1 MASPP
6 AFGLTVP
13 KARSNPL
20 TNGPRWPVKR
30 VNPARDEPDHTGR
43 STTVAMAQSSP
54 GSTARHRR
62 IYPLSPRDLT
72 AEQIAVTFAM
82 TSRRP
87 EPFDEIA
94 RQVSAERA
102 ADFNERWVVGY
113 GHASVAE
120 HAIIHLAVENISRL
134 ACDALE
140 DNRLASFTEKS
151 SRYQVIDADSFWVPA
166 ELTARP
172 TLRRQ
177 YISAC
182 RALFDTY
189 ASLLEGVDTHLRRR
203 LPQGENERDGG
214 YSLRRRRLATDACRA
229 ILPAAT
235 LTNVGLTANARTLE
249 YAITKLMSSSLAEER
264 DIGIELRD
272 QGREIAPTLVKYADY
287 NPYIAARDR
296 PPPTQFVTRYTQSRA
311 SVRLLDYDRDAAC
324 KLAAALSF
332 RYGGDYGDALA
343 GAAAMS
349 EPERLGVIDA
359 AVRNIGP
366 HDSAPREFELAG
378 YTFEFTFDYGAL
390 REFRRHRMQTYLSQ
404 PLTVANGYDLPPL
417 VHEAGLAGMFSDAVA
432 VAEQAFQ
439 SVGEAFPTVGQY
451 LVTHAHQQRVVS
463 RMSLRECYH
472 LFNLRSSRQAHESIR
487 QPVVEAMRQ
496 AVAVQPELFRHLP
509 LRDAPDW
516 WPFPRESAGQ

>member
-1 MASPP
+1 
-6 AFGLTVP
+6 
-13 KARSNPL
+13 
-20 TNGPRWPVKR
+20 
-30 VNPARDEPDHTGR
+30 
-43 STTVAMAQSSP
+43 MAQSWP
-54 GSTARHRR
+54 GFPARHRR

-94 RQVSAERA
+94 QQVSAERA

-134 ACDALE
+134 SCDALE

-172 TLRRQ
+172 ALQSQ

-182 RALFDTY
+182 RALFDAY
-189 ASLLEGVDTHLRRR
+189 ASLLEGVDTHLRSQ
-203 LPQGENERDGG
+203 LPQRENERDGG
-214 YSLRRRRLATDACRA
+214 YSLRRRRLGTDACRA

-249 YAITKLMSSSLAEER
+249 HAITKLMSSNLAEER

-272 QGREIAPTLVKYADY
+272 QGREIAPTLVKYADH
-287 NPYIAARDR
+287 NPYIAARYAAR
-296 PPPTQFVTRYTQSRA
+296 EGPPLTRFSTRDTQPGA

-349 EPERLGVIDA
+349 EPERLGVIESA
-359 AVRNIGP
+359 ISSIGP

-404 PLTVANGYDLPPL
+404 PLTVTNGYDLPPL
-417 VHEAGLAGMFSDAVA
+417 VHEAGLAGVFADAVA

-439 SVGEAFPTVGQY
+439 SVGEAFPTVAQY
-451 LVTHAHQQRVVS
+451 LVTHAHRQRVVS

-487 QPVVEAMRQ
+487 QPVLEAMRQ
-496 AVAVQPELFRHLP
+496 AVAVQPELFRHLR

>member
-1 MASPP
+1 MTFSSS
-6 AFGLTVP
+6 GLP
-13 KARSNPL
+13 
-20 TNGPRWPVKR
+20 
-30 VNPARDEPDHTGR
+30 
-43 STTVAMAQSSP
+43 
-54 GSTARHRR
+54 ARHRR

-94 RQVSAERA
+94 QQVSAERA

-134 ACDALE
+134 AGDALE

-151 SRYQVIDADSFWVPA
+151 SRYQVIDAGSFWVPA

-172 TLRRQ
+172 ALQSQ

-189 ASLLEGVDTHLRRR
+189 ASLLEGVHTHLRSQ
-203 LPQGENERDGG
+203 LPQRENERDGG

-249 YAITKLMSSSLAEER
+249 YAITKLMSSGLAEAR

-272 QGREIAPTLVKYADY
+272 QGREIAPTLVKYADH
-287 NPYIAARDR
+287 NPYFAERR
-296 PPPTQFVTRYTQSRA
+296 QKQSRGSA
-311 SVRLLDYDRDAAC
+311 SRTTGSDISVRLLDYDRDAPR
-324 KLAAALSF
+324 KLAAALLF
-332 RYGGDYGDALA
+332 RNGGDYADALTKVD
-343 GAAAMS
+343 AMTMADQ
-349 EPERLGVIDA
+349 LAIVNA
-359 AVRNIGP
+359 AVSNIGP

-417 VHEAGLAGMFSDAVA
+417 VHEAGLAGLFADAVA

-439 SVGEAFPTVGQY
+439 NVGEASPTVAQY
-451 LVTHAHQQRVVS
+451 LVTHAHRQRVVS

-487 QPVVEAMRQ
+487 QPVIEAMRQ
-496 AVAVQPELFRHLP
+496 AVAVQPELFRHLR

-516 WPFPRESAGQ
+516 WPFQRESAGQ